1 MRIIF
6 FIILFTFSYANES
19 FIAKFENLKPYYY
32 NHQIVNL
39 KLKIISDSN
48 VSLRD
53 EFNNTYSLIDTNNSY
68 IANLSFELNNSF
80 KTFILKIGDY
90 EKNITP
96 NVKIKYLHPPK
107 NFCGVLANEFNIT
120 DKILANYDKDNN
132 LIYLNIKTDG
142 NINNFSLGFRNE
154 KIYSVG
160 NNGIYTYSATLDVG
174 KNNFDI
180 VYFDL
185 NSESYKHIKFFI
197 PLKTEETSTQTDIK
211 PMAKNNKMIIN
222 IILSVLVLLWGALYF
237 RKRKITYIILIL
249 LALLSL
255 VFLNLPKKEIV
266 LKEGTKVHILPFDK
280 STVFLIIGV
289 DTKVKVLDTKGSFK
303 KIEFNNHIGWIKDK

>member
-39 KLKIISDSN
+39 KLKVISDSN

-53 EFNNTYSLIDTNNSY
+53 EFNKTYSLIETNNSY

-80 KTFILKIGDY
+80 KTFILKVGDY

-120 DKILANYDKDNN
+120 DKILTNYDKDNN

-142 NINNFSLGFRNE
+142 NINDFSLGFRNE
-154 KIYSVG
+154 KIYNVE
-160 NNGIYTYSATLDVG
+160 NNGVYSYSAILDVG

-185 NSESYKHIKFFI
+185 NS
-197 PLKTEETSTQTDIK
+197 
-211 PMAKNNKMIIN
+211 
-222 IILSVLVLLWGALYF
+222 
-237 RKRKITYIILIL
+237 
-249 LALLSL
+249 
-255 VFLNLPKKEIV
+255 
-266 LKEGTKVHILPFDK
+266 
-280 STVFLIIGV
+280 
-289 DTKVKVLDTKGSFK
+289 
-303 KIEFNNHIGWIKDK
+303 